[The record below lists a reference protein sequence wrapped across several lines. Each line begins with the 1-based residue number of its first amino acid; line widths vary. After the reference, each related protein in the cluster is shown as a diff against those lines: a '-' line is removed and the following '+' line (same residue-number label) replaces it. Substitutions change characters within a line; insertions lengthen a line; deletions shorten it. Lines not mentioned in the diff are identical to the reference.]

1 MVRGTRESAGSVTT
15 SANPPI
21 GDLRTL
27 LARVRNGPLARGALL
42 NLLITGVGTGISF
55 LVQLLLARKLG
66 PHEFG
71 LYAYAMGW
79 MALAL
84 LPAKLDFDSAATR
97 FVGAYAG
104 NSEWSLLNGFVRRGA
119 QVVLLASVIVGCVAG
134 LGMLGWRS
142 YRGQTVEPLFWAACV
157 LLPLTALML
166 YMANVLQGFR
176 RVPAAQLPPLVL
188 RPVLFGLGAVA
199 LAVVNASA
207 MTATA
212 ALLLNMAAT
221 VVVLTLQW
229 RFIAGAHAAH
239 PAAPRY
245 ETREWLGTAVGLL
258 SVSVAQM
265 VLSGQTDVVIVGTI
279 LSKSAAGHYA
289 IASQIAN
296 TLLMGTTAM
305 AFVAAPTIAQ
315 YHRAGQRQALQRLI
329 NRVRWANLALT
340 LPALAIIA
348 VAGRP
353 LLGLFGPT
361 FKDAFPVL
369 LVLSA
374 SGLQAAAGGSIAGF
388 LLTMTGNE
396 RAGAVIIGTAAGVYL
411 VLVAILAPLYG
422 AVGVAL
428 ATFTAYLF
436 RAIWLGVY
444 VRRKLGV
451 SLWFSPRAPVSP
463 SVS

>member
-1 MVRGTRESAGSVTT
+1 MSFSGLLTRF
-15 SANPPI
+15 
-21 GDLRTL
+21 
-27 LARVRNGPLARGALL
+27 RNGPLARGAAL
-42 NLLITGVGTGISF
+42 NLVITGFGTGISF

-66 PHEFG
+66 AHEFG

-97 FVGAYAG
+97 FVGAYSG
-104 NSEWSLLNGFVRRGA
+104 NGEWSLLNGFVKRGA
-119 QVVLLASVIVGCVAG
+119 QIVLLASIAVACVAIVGMLAWRIYQG
-134 LGMLGWRS
+134 LP
-142 YRGQTVEPLFWAACV
+142 VEPLFWAACA
-157 LLPLTALML
+157 LLPLTALMM

-176 RVPAAQLPPLVL
+176 RVPASQVPTLVL
-188 RPVLFGLGAVA
+188 RPVLFGLGALSVA
-199 LAVVNASA
+199 MLSATA
-207 MTATA
+207 MTATT
-212 ALLLNMAAT
+212 ALLLNLAAT
-221 VVVLTLQW
+221 VVVLSLQW
-229 RFIAGAHAAH
+229 RFISQGLAAHAD
-239 PAAPRY
+239 APRY
-245 ETREWLGTAVGLL
+245 ETKEWFGTALGLL
-258 SVSVAQM
+258 TVSVAQM

-279 LSKSAAGHYA
+279 LSKAAAGHYA

-296 TLLMGTTAM
+296 TLLMGTTAIS
-305 AFVAAPTIAQ
+305 FVAAPTIAQ

-340 LPALAIIA
+340 VPAIAVIA

-353 LLGLFGPT
+353 LLGLFGPS

-374 SGLQAAAGGSIAGF
+374 NGLQAAAGGSIVGF

-396 RAGAVIIGTAAGVYL
+396 RAGAGIIGAAAGAYL

-451 SLWFSPRAPVSP
+451 SVWFSRPVAP
-463 SVS
+463 